1 MNYIIKVSFYSKAMN
16 DYSDCIVSL
25 TFGLASLIKFECS
38 LCITKDELLII
49 PDELDSLQLKIPF
62 S

>member
-1 MNYIIKVSFYSKAMN
+1 MN